1 MKIHYLKT
9 PVKDDVLERLKAGD
23 IVYLSG
29 DIFTARDT
37 AHKLTCKLIKSG
49 KKVPFN
55 IKGEIVYYCG
65 PAPGIKKGS
74 VGSCG
79 PTTSSRMDRHTPLL
93 LKKGIKAMIGKG
105 VRSDKVIKSIVKN
118 KAVYFAAPA
127 GLGAL
132 LSKCIRKSEVL
143 AFGELGPEAV
153 YRFHIEDMPLIVAVD
168 SKGKCIY
175 KA

>member
-9 PVKDDVLERLKAGD
+9 PVKDNILERLRAGD

-29 DIFTARDT
+29 DIFTARDM
-37 AHKLTCKLIKSG
+37 AHKLTCNLIKSG
-49 KKVPFN
+49 KKLPFN

-65 PAPGIKKGS
+65 PAPGIKEGS

-79 PTTSSRMDRHTPLL
+79 PTTSSRMDKYTPLL
-93 LKKGIKAMIGKG
+93 LKKGVKAMIGKG
-105 VRSDKVIKSIVKN
+105 IRSDEVIESIVKN

-153 YRFHIEDMPLIVAVD
+153 YRFYIEDMPLIVAVD

>member
-9 PVKDDVLERLKAGD
+9 PIKDSVLEKLSAGD

-29 DIFTARDT
+29 DVFTARDT
-37 AHKLTCKLIKSG
+37 AHKLKCSMIKKGRKL
-49 KKVPFN
+49 PFD

-65 PAPGIKKGS
+65 PAPGRKKGS
-74 VGSCG
+74 IGSCG
-79 PTTSSRMDRHTPLL
+79 PTTSSRMDRYTPLL
-93 LKKGIKAMIGKG
+93 LDKGIKAMIGKG
-105 VRSDKVIKSIVKN
+105 VRSGEVVRSIVKN

-132 LSKCIRKSEVL
+132 LSKCVRKSEVL
-143 AFGELGPEAV
+143 AFRELGPEAV
-153 YRFHIEDMPLIVAVD
+153 YRFNVEDMPLIVAVD